1 MKIQNIVFQKKII
14 FDIKMNNCIIKNFL
28 IILFYQKMVQLNNEK
43 RTNVRVSPRL
53 FFPKFLFLS
62 FKLKIF
68 ISISFLNIIVKA
80 LFPQ

>member
-1 MKIQNIVFQKKII
+1 MKIQNIVIQKKII

-28 IILFYQKMVQLNNEK
+28 IILFYQKMVQLNNGK
-43 RTNVRVSPRL
+43 RTNVRFSPI
-53 FFPKFLFLS
+53 FFFSKFLFLS

>member
-43 RTNVRVSPRL
+43 RTNVRFSTIL
-53 FFPKFLFLS
+53 ILS
-62 FKLKIF
+62 
-68 ISISFLNIIVKA
+68 
-80 LFPQ
+80 